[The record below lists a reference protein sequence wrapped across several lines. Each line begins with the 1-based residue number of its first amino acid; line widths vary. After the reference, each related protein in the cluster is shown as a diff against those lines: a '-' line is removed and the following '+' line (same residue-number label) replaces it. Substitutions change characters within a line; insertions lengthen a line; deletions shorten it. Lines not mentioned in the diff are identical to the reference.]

1 MSASQE
7 IRELESELENRRR
20 DLREDA
26 ARISGKIEEAKA
38 KLSPTNFV
46 RERAILVMG
55 GALLLG
61 LAIGYLVSR
70 RKLPVEVV
78 VQPAIEHLGKPTVR
92 RMLTTAG
99 KDAATRAV
107 HGR

>member
-1 MSASQE
+1 MSASQD

-26 ARISGKIEEAKA
+26 ARISGKIEETKA

-46 RERAILVMG
+46 RERAILVVG

-70 RKLPVEVV
+70 RKLPVEAVA
-78 VQPAIEHLGKPTVR
+78 QPAIEHLGQPVAR
-92 RMLTTAG
+92 RILSTAG
-99 KDAATRAV
+99 KEAATRAV
-107 HGR
+107 HG